1 MNKNDIK
8 KLNILMTIS
17 LWVLGVGLFAF
28 FSYKIYNYAVPTT
41 GERNRFITFIGQG
54 ILQVAIKMI
63 QNIVRL
69 YEIISTNYLKS
80 GIIFSTIV
88 YLLISFFAYPVGP
101 MFKSGSFK
109 FITRTGNTSFDS
121 RSGFLLAT
129 NILWI
134 LLGTALLLGT
144 FSLTYR
150 TRQQTNPY
158 PANSGF
164 LSRLSWTFYSSLF
177 DLKVFSG
184 MVIVMGFMIGL
195 LYLISKFRIL
205 SLSISVLLQI
215 FSVIALLFMTYRWV
229 NSHPQIKRKLE
240 NNTILKILYHIIF
253 ALPCLVGFM
262 GEGFYAS
269 IKQTPSVVWIVLLL
283 EIITLIVYFIIP
295 ILRNSFYTTDFNSR
309 DNSLTKS
316 QAQTGISSA
325 ITITERKITSIQSQL
340 NIDWDKILK
349 KKLYKAKKSDDLIS
363 YLKKNG
369 FKEHYE
375 NNNNILSLVK
385 AIFISSPAMTLSAA
399 KTFIQ
404 ANGSILRKLH
414 TEEKQLN
421 NKYKHYLEKANKV
434 FTSKILLS
442 KPEYT
447 DKMKVIG
454 TFENLK
460 GDLGLYNYQY
470 SLSAWIFLHEQPP
483 SKSYANNKFTSIID
497 YGNKP
502 NIKFNPSEGIL
513 QVVNQQGKNDTE
525 VVYQT
530 KDILLQKWNNI
541 VINYEGGTLDIFI
554 NGNLVASK
562 NNIIPYMSYDRI
574 TLGNDEGVSGGAS
587 AIIYYNKPLTKRQI
601 EFFYNSLKNENPPSV

>member
-1 MNKNDIK
+1 
-8 KLNILMTIS
+8 
-17 LWVLGVGLFAF
+17 
-28 FSYKIYNYAVPTT
+28 
-41 GERNRFITFIGQG
+41 
-54 ILQVAIKMI
+54 
-63 QNIVRL
+63 
-69 YEIISTNYLKS
+69 
-80 GIIFSTIV
+80 
-88 YLLISFFAYPVGP
+88 
-101 MFKSGSFK
+101 
-109 FITRTGNTSFDS
+109 
-121 RSGFLLAT
+121 
-129 NILWI
+129 
-134 LLGTALLLGT
+134 
-144 FSLTYR
+144 
-150 TRQQTNPY
+150 
-158 PANSGF
+158 
-164 LSRLSWTFYSSLF
+164 
-177 DLKVFSG
+177 
-184 MVIVMGFMIGL
+184 
-195 LYLISKFRIL
+195 
-205 SLSISVLLQI
+205 
-215 FSVIALLFMTYRWV
+215 
-229 NSHPQIKRKLE
+229 
-240 NNTILKILYHIIF
+240 
-253 ALPCLVGFM
+253 
-262 GEGFYAS
+262 
-269 IKQTPSVVWIVLLL
+269 VVWIVLLL

-513 QVVNQQGKNDTE
+513 QVVNQQGKDDTE
-525 VVYQT
+525 VIYQT

-554 NGNLVASK
+554 NGNLVSSK